1 MAFNSTQFR
10 TNTTF
15 KVEFPNI
22 PSFSLVP
29 RNFKLYQEAGMH
41 DMAEITFPSF
51 SETFYSVLK
60 TGVPVQISWANEKDQ
75 SEWYGYVYSVS
86 VTTQS
91 TLIRPVTVKA
101 IGSGFRLKESG
112 NKIWTNK
119 TASEIVTEIATK
131 FNLTPV
137 VTQSK
142 LRFSQQSLVGHTYW
156 EKVVELANR
165 IGYVTQIIGTE
176 LHFHPM
182 DKMIDQFNKSVPI
195 LTFYDAEAN
204 SLMSYE
210 GQTLDVFKP
219 TIGESLEF
227 GQPVRKEKTI
237 SGINPIT
244 GKIFTKT
251 SSPDKTGKSLR
262 KNVSGVLFK
271 EFVPNRSADD
281 EAAAIEISKA
291 LSELARWSIP
301 AKGSCQGQSRI
312 SPYKTVQINGTTNQT
327 DSQWII
333 TEAVH
338 NIFFDGRY
346 IVDFSCVT
354 DGTGAL
360 KTSSF
365 RTENGL
371 MVGKRNVEFELATAK
386 TTKTVKKTKPKLKS
400 VSPSVKQTEGGFSK
414 NKTVWI
420 GKK

>member
-1 MAFNSTQFR
+1 M
-10 TNTTF
+10 
-15 KVEFPNI
+15 
-22 PSFSLVP
+22 P
-29 RNFKLYQEAGMH
+29 RNLKIFQKIGMH
-41 DMAEITFPSF
+41 DMAEIVFPSF
-51 SETFYSVLK
+51 SETFYGVLK
-60 TGVPVQISWANEKDQ
+60 TGVPVKLNWANEKDQ
-75 SEWYGYVYSVS
+75 GEWYGYVFSVS

-91 TLIRPVTVKA
+91 SLIRPVTVKA
-101 IGSGFRLKESG
+101 IGSGFRLKESA

-137 VTQSK
+137 VTPSK
-142 LRFSQQSLVGHTYW
+142 IRFSQQSLVGHTYW
-156 EKVVELANR
+156 EKIVELANR

-182 DKMIDQFNKSVPI
+182 DKMIDQFNQSVPI

-227 GQPVRKEKTI
+227 GQPLRKEKTI
-237 SGINPIT
+237 GGINPIT
-244 GKIFTKT
+244 GKLFTKT
-251 SSPDKTGKSLR
+251 SSPDKTGKALR
-262 KNVSGVLFK
+262 KNVSPVLFK
-271 EFVPNRSADD
+271 EFIPNRSADD
-281 EAAAIEISKA
+281 EAGAVEISKA

-333 TEAVH
+333 TEAIH

-360 KTSSF
+360 KTTAF
-365 RTENGL
+365 RKENGV
-371 MVGKRNVEFELATAK
+371 MVGTRNVEYELATSKIAK
-386 TTKTVKKTKPKLKS
+386 PVEKTKAKLRTVKPT
-400 VSPSVKQTEGGFSK
+400 VKATENGFSK